1 MVNRMMT
8 IDTTNPGRQAPGRLA
23 RSAGFSLVE
32 ILVAISLMAIMTVAV
47 APQLKYLVN
56 FQSGMQT
63 QNLLSELQSG
73 FAAAYQANV
82 NAIEANSNAVLS
94 FPSGAVAQ
102 ATASGTGRCTATAAT
117 FAPWSDYTG
126 HAAGSL
132 ATDGY
137 GAPLCVFI
145 SPRMAV
151 TLNSVPLYYHVVAF
165 VSAGPNRVLDAGT
178 GLNPVTG
185 NLTLAGDDT
194 GITFNGQSFVL
205 GQYNQTVVKMQN
217 IAQALSAYYLMRYQA
232 DPTRSASIDYWSNG
246 SPGCTPITTCP
257 RWDSSNT
264 TPPNQISWQNAPTAM
279 YTTGTGA
286 STDVATVLALSQNDV
301 TDGFGSIMQFENAS
315 SRVRSPDSGAANSP
329 MTFPPYTALI
339 STTLPGGSVLSQAVV
354 GINN

>member
-1 MVNRMMT
+1 MGMVNRMMT

-82 NAIEANSNAVLS
+82 STIEANPSAVLS
-94 FPSGAVAQ
+94 FPSVTVPGAVVQVQQ
-102 ATASGTGRCTATAAT
+102 ALASGTGRCTATAAT

-126 HAAGSL
+126 HAASSL

-151 TLNSVPLYYHVVAF
+151 TLNGVNLYYHVVAF
-165 VSAGPNRVLDAGT
+165 VSTGPNRVLDNGT
-178 GLNPVTG
+178 GLTAQG
-185 NLTLAGDDT
+185 NLTLYGDDT
-194 GITFNGQSFVL
+194 GVAFNGQSFVL
-205 GQYNQTVVKMQN
+205 GQYNQTVTKMQN
-217 IAQALSAYYLMRYQA
+217 VAQALSAYYLMRYQA
-232 DPTRSASIDYWSNG
+232 DPTRSSSIDYWSNG
-246 SPGCTPITTCP
+246 AGSAYPS
-257 RWDSSNT
+257 RWDLNNT
-264 TPPNQISWQNAPTAM
+264 PTSNQIPWETAATNM
-279 YTTGTGA
+279 VT
-286 STDVATVLALSQNDV
+286 STISTVLSLSQNDV
-301 TDGFGSIMQFENAS
+301 TDGFGHIMQFENAS
-315 SRVRSPDSGAANSP
+315 SNVRSPDSGAANSP

>member
-1 MVNRMMT
+1 MKGAEMPQS
-8 IDTTNPGRQAPGRLA
+8 IK
-23 RSAGFSLVE
+23 GFSLVE

-82 NAIEANSNAVLS
+82 NAIEANPNAVLS

-145 SPRMAV
+145 SPQMAV

-165 VSAGPNRVLDAGT
+165 VSTGPNRVLDAGT

-194 GITFNGQSFVL
+194 GVTFNGQSFVL

-232 DPTRSASIDYWSNG
+232 DPTRSSSIDYWSAGPG
-246 SPGCTPITTCP
+246 SPNLT

-264 TPPNQISWQNAPTAM
+264 TPPNQLPYEPSAASM
-279 YTTGTGA
+279 YTTGA
-286 STDVATVLALSQNDV
+286 ATDLAVVLALSKNDV
-301 TDGFGSIMQFENAS
+301 TDGFGNIMQFENATS
-315 SRVRSPDSGAANSP
+315 NVRWPYNTANSS
-329 MTFPPYTALI
+329 MAFPPYTALI
-339 STTLPGGSVLSQAVV
+339 STTLPGGSLLSQAVV
-354 GINN
+354 GVNN

>member
-8 IDTTNPGRQAPGRLA
+8 IDTTNPGRQAPRQLA

-82 NAIEANSNAVLS
+82 GTIEANSNAALS
-94 FPSGAVAQ
+94 FPAGTVLPAGAAPG
-102 ATASGTGRCTATAAT
+102 ARCTATAAT

-126 HAAGSL
+126 HAASSL

-145 SPRMAV
+145 SPQMAV

-165 VSAGPNRVLDAGT
+165 VSTGPNRVLDAGP
-178 GLNPVTG
+178 GLNQTTG

-194 GITFNGQSFVL
+194 GVTFNGQSFVL
-205 GQYNQTVVKMQN
+205 GQYNQTVTKMQN
-217 IAQALSAYYLMRYQA
+217 VAQALSAYYLMRYQA

-246 SPGCTPITTCP
+246 AGSAYPS
-257 RWDSSNT
+257 RWDLNNT
-264 TPPNQISWQNAPTAM
+264 PTSNQIPWETAATNM
-279 YTTGTGA
+279 VT
-286 STDVATVLALSQNDV
+286 STISTVLSLSQNDV
-301 TDGFGSIMQFENAS
+301 TDGFGHIMQFENAS
-315 SRVRSPDSGAANSP
+315 SNVRSPDSGAANSP

>member
-1 MVNRMMT
+1 MT
-8 IDTTNPGRQAPGRLA
+8 IYTTNPSRQTPKQLA

-56 FQSGMQT
+56 FESGMQT

-82 NAIEANSNAVLS
+82 NAIEANPNAVLS
-94 FPSGAVAQ
+94 FPSGVVAQ

-145 SPRMAV
+145 SPQMAV

-232 DPTRSASIDYWSNG
+232 DPTRSSSIDYWSAGAG
-246 SPGCTPITTCP
+246 SANFT

-264 TPPNQISWQNAPTAM
+264 TPPNQLPYVSTAPPQSM
-279 YTTGTGA
+279 YTTGAPTE
-286 STDVATVLALSQNDV
+286 VATVLALSQNDV
-301 TDGFGSIMQFENAS
+301 TDGFGNIMRFENATS
-315 SRVRSPDSGAANSP
+315 NVRSPDSGGANSP

-339 STTLPGGSVLSQAVV
+339 STTLPGGSLLSQAVV
-354 GINN
+354 GVNN